1 MSRAGVTLV
10 ELAVVIV
17 VLGLLSAMSG
27 LALSRLRPTP
37 DDPRA
42 DAVRRARTVA
52 IDSGRAVKIGGDTA
66 PALFLPDG
74 RTIGL
79 GLDPLTGELIGA
91 PR

>member
-17 VLGLLSAMSG
+17 VLELLSAMSG
-27 LALSRLRPTP
+27 LALSRLRPMP

-42 DAVRRARTVA
+42 HAVRRARTAA
-52 IDSGRAVKIGGDTA
+52 IDSGRAVTIGGDTA
-66 PALFLPDG
+66 PVLFLPDG

-79 GLDPLTGELIGA
+79 GLDPLTGELISA